1 MACMAYRQNGTHTIH
16 GIQKTWHTDKMV
28 YRQLTYSMEYTQT
41 KLNKK

>member
-16 GIQKTWHTDKMV
+16 GIQKTWHTDKMMV

-41 KLNKK
+41 K